1 MKSIATR
8 ADQGNFPATR
18 RAFTLIEVMVVV
30 AIIGLVAGLAFVS
43 VAKGFHRNALQQAT
57 EDIKEACRIA
67 RDQAIVHCT
76 VMEVRFSPQDGGITV
91 GPAPADVLADGGI
104 TNAPPPPNDHLSR
117 TPEEAEA
124 AAKARQPKGFSAHLP
139 FDILHLEML
148 DVNFRERKD
157 DETATVK
164 FYANGTCD
172 ECTIV
177 LYFPDKG
184 ERRKITLELVTALPD
199 YQTF

>member
-1 MKSIATR
+1 MKTVAASIASR
-8 ADQGNFPATR
+8 RCSDAR
-18 RAFTLIEVMVVV
+18 RAFTLIEIMVVV
-30 AIIGLVAGLAFVS
+30 AIIGLVAALAFVA
-43 VAKGFHRNALQQAT
+43 VAKGFHRNPIQQAT

-76 VMEVRFSPQDGGITV
+76 VMEVRFSPQDGHIEV
-91 GPAPADVLADGGI
+91 GQAPADVLADGGI
-104 TNAPPPPNDHLSR
+104 TNAPPPSGDQLSR

-124 AAKARQPKGFSAHLP
+124 AAKARQPKGFSAQLP
-139 FDILHLEML
+139 FDRLNLEML

-157 DETATVK
+157 DDTARVK

-172 ECTIV
+172 ECTII
-177 LYFPDKG
+177 LYFPDTG
-184 ERRKITLELVTALPD
+184 ERRRITLELVTALPD